1 MGNNWKAKC
10 VKDYYGWKKG
20 MIIEVRNGVVLES
33 EMHGGGGL
41 SPKEAETFEKWCD
54 ATNPRS
60 WELITDETIETIT
73 DISGNTLSRVIEN
86 KQPDAI
92 NPSHYKECSLECIDA
107 MLMAFG
113 ADHVYMFCC
122 ITAWKY
128 MWRYQNKNGIEDIGK
143 ARWYIEKAKE
153 LGHDQPE
160 VWNMEYVLEKIEKE
174 NEND

>member
-1 MGNNWKAKC
+1 MGNSWKAKC

-20 MIIEVRNGVVLES
+20 TIIEVRGGVVLES
-33 EMHGGGGL
+33 RMHESGGY
-41 SPKEAETFEKWCD
+41 SAEEVQTFDKWCK
-54 ATNPRS
+54 ATNPLS
-60 WELITDETIETIT
+60 WELIEQPTE
-73 DISGNTLSRVIEN
+73 
-86 KQPDAI
+86 QPDAI
-92 NPSHYKECSLECIDA
+92 NPGHYKECSLECIDA

-128 MWRYQNKNGIEDIGK
+128 MWRYQNKNGIEDVGK

-153 LGHDQPE
+153 LGHDRSE

>member
-1 MGNNWKAKC
+1 MRNIFKAGSGEFYKLTEDG
-10 VKDYYGWKKG
+10 VKQ
-20 MIIEVRNGVVLES
+20 IIGT
-33 EMHGGGGL
+33 
-41 SPKEAETFEKWCD
+41 PIAEID
-54 ATNPRS
+54 
-60 WELITDETIETIT
+60 
-73 DISGNTLSRVIEN
+73 
-86 KQPDAI
+86 PDAI

-128 MWRYQNKNGIEDIGK
+128 MWRYQNKNGIEDVKK

-160 VWNMEYVLEKIEKE
+160 VWNLEYVLEKIEKE